1 MAPEHNPRAL
11 EAADRLFPGHG
22 RKRLQML
29 EELDTEFRRLFEDFA
44 YAGLYSREVLDH
56 KTRELCAVACL
67 TALNRLGSLESHIRA
82 SLVMG
87 ATRQE
92 VQEVIFQVC
101 AYGGMPVTLAALD
114 LMRKVYADI
123 DRESSSR
130 G

>member
-1 MAPEHNPRAL
+1 MTDQNPRAL

-22 RKRLQML
+22 RRRLQML
-29 EELDTEFRRLFEDFA
+29 EECDPEFRRLFEDFA

-56 KTRELCAVACL
+56 KTRELCAVASL

-82 SLVMG
+82 SLVCG
-87 ATRQE
+87 ATRAE

-114 LMRKVYADI
+114 VMRRIYADI
-123 DRESSSR
+123 DREGAS
-130 G
+130 GG

>member
-1 MAPEHNPRAL
+1 VAAEQTQRAL

-22 RKRLQML
+22 RKRLDKL
-29 EELDTEFRRLFEDFA
+29 EQIDPEYRRLFEEFA

-56 KTRELCAVACL
+56 KTRELCAVAAL

-82 SLVMG
+82 SLLMG
-87 ATRQE
+87 ATRRE
-92 VQEVIFQVC
+92 VAEVVFQVS

-114 LMRKVYADI
+114 LMQKVYADL
-123 DRESSSR
+123 DRA